1 MTIFQPPQTS
11 FPISAF
17 ESLQP
22 ALIKVLKAVHDAGDS
37 DELSVPCIAPRLT
50 TAEGHSEQQ
59 TNELKERIA
68 EAKSLIDAL
77 PGGEM
82 LIEHQDEV
90 IKALEQL
97 KAQKTEH
104 LIKFASLGTAKS
116 ELTAG
121 STPMQQDSVLG
132 Q

>member
-1 MTIFQPPQTS
+1 MTIFQPPQNS
-11 FPISAF
+11 LPISAF

-37 DELSVPCIAPRLT
+37 DEVQHRLAIA
-50 TAEGHSEQQ
+50 TA
-59 TNELKERIA
+59 TNELKERIV
-68 EAKSLIDAL
+68 EAKTLIDAL

-104 LIKFASLGTAKS
+104 LIKFTSLGTAKS

-121 STPMQQDSVLG
+121 STPMQQDSAT
-132 Q
+132 